1 MRAVTAFLAMCLLG
15 FVVAPGQAHASNKW
29 DTGATAG
36 ALGVPLAA
44 GIISLVKDDWDG
56 AWQLGFTYVATMGV
70 TEGLKYTVDETR
82 PDGGKHSFPS
92 GHAASAFAGAAYL
105 QRRYGWQYGVPAYAI
120 GALVGYARVH
130 NDKHYWHDILA
141 SAVIGSV
148 AGFFITKP
156 YNSPIHTSLL
166 ADPAT
171 KTYGIQASMRF

>member
-70 TEGLKYTVDETR
+70 TEGLKYTIDETR

-92 GHAASAFAGAAYL
+92 GHAAAGNTMSVSWAV
-105 QRRYGWQYGVPAYAI
+105 GVMKRSI
-120 GALVGYARVH
+120 QH
-130 NDKHYWHDILA
+130 ENSILFRA
-141 SAVIGSV
+141 S
-148 AGFFITKP
+148 
-156 YNSPIHTSLL
+156 SPFNGSLL
-166 ADPAT
+166 VSSGFVP
-171 KTYGIQASMRF
+171 MRRRAFTG